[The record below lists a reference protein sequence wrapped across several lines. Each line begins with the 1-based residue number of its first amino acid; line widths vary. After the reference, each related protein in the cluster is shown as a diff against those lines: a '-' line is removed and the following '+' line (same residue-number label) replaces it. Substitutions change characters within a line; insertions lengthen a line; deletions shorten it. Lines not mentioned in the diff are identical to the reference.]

1 LIILLF
7 WQFSRHFKKLPCF
20 KHASLNSNKKAKS
33 KWGAYSFSS
42 LFILDV
48 STKSQKDHKLFNA
61 TYNLCSK
68 KISNKKIEGSPL
80 DNERTV
86 MVTFHYSIRSYSIRS
101 YFVWSNSIRS
111 YSIQSYS
118 IQSYSIQSYLF
129 EFILFKVILFKVILF
144 EVILFEVI
152 LFKVIL
158 FEVILFEVILFEVI
172 LFELILFKVI
182 LFEVILFEVISFG
195 IILIEVISFE
205 VITFES
211 NLKIS
216 EDDRKVFLVSSPK
229 KEKCQFLDIFHE

>member
-1 LIILLF
+1 MIILLF

-86 MVTFHYSIRSYSIRS
+86 MVTFHYSIRSYSIRT
-101 YFVWSNSIRS
+101 

-118 IQSYSIQSYLF
+118 IRSYSIWSYF
-129 EFILFKVILFKVILF
+129 VWNYSNRSYFVWSNYIRV
-144 EVILFEVI
+144 
-152 LFKVIL
+152 
-158 FEVILFEVILFEVI
+158 
-172 LFELILFKVI
+172 ELKDFWGWQK
-182 LFEVILFEVISFG
+182 SFPG
-195 IILIEVISFE
+195 
-205 VITFES
+205 FES
-211 NLKIS
+211 KKGKVPIS
-216 EDDRKVFLVSSPK
+216 WYIPWIALLLVGPCIRPQNRMQTSTEDSGLSSQFYKKNICWGCHNILGLFCFLLTVTN
-229 KEKCQFLDIFHE
+229 Q